1 MGLDE
6 PLPRV
11 PAVFPPKEKH
21 RKLDDSEYMP
31 FSDNYK
37 SAELVAEE
45 MENKFREEEKLG
57 RMYPTTL
64 GALKAKHPDREILV
78 ASIGAIQK
86 PNGDIRPI
94 HDATH
99 HVQLNNR
106 IIFRDQLQY
115 PGPEDA
121 AGVIREVTE
130 TKEAMFSISA
140 DIKSAHRLVKLR
152 SRDHPLICCKASS
165 SSDTIWVNTVGT
177 FGVSSASY
185 WWTRLMGTIGRL
197 VGNAMGTDCNY
208 QLIYVD
214 DLHVV
219 VFGERK
225 FLTLWMMLAAY
236 EALGTPFQYAKFA
249 GGIEV
254 TFVCF
259 QLDYGRC
266 KMGVTAKRGLC
277 LLNFIKELEEA
288 RYTVHMRGFG
298 RHVSEWQGRCMK
310 NSLKSCWRTAVSTQ
324 VSRPLFFSDVCA

>member
-1 MGLDE
+1 
-6 PLPRV
+6 
-11 PAVFPPKEKH
+11 
-21 RKLDDSEYMP
+21 
-31 FSDNYK
+31 
-37 SAELVAEE
+37 
-45 MENKFREEEKLG
+45 
-57 RMYPTTL
+57 
-64 GALKAKHPDREILV
+64 
-78 ASIGAIQK
+78 
-86 PNGDIRPI
+86 
-94 HDATH
+94 
-99 HVQLNNR
+99 
-106 IIFRDQLQY
+106 
-115 PGPEDA
+115 
-121 AGVIREVTE
+121 
-130 TKEAMFSISA
+130 
-140 DIKSAHRLVKLR
+140 
-152 SRDHPLICCKASS
+152 
-165 SSDTIWVNTVGT
+165 
-177 FGVSSASY
+177 
-185 WWTRLMGTIGRL
+185 MGTIGRL

-266 KMGVTAKRGLC
+266 KMGVTAKRGLW

-310 NSLKSCWRTAVSTQ
+310 NSLKSCCCTAVSTQ
-324 VSRPLFFSDVCA
+324 VSRPLFLSPAPVPPLNWPRPLPVHVCTPTQSPPIGNLCVKWQARNRSVYLWVK